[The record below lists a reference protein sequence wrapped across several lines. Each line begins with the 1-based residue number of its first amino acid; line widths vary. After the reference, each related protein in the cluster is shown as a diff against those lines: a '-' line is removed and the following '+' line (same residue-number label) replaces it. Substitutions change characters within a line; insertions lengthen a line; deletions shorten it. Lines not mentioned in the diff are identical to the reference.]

1 VATTRRDYY
10 EVLGVARS
18 AGDGEIKKAFRR
30 LARDLHPDV
39 SDHPDAEERFREA
52 AEAYEVLS
60 KRETRDL
67 YDRYGHDGLRTGGF
81 RPTDFDFTNL
91 GDIFSVFFGE
101 DIFSAGTSSRRAGR
115 GRGRDLLTEV
125 GIDLVE
131 AAEGVTREIAFPVA
145 VTCGTCDGSG
155 AEPGTQPETC
165 PTCGGAGRLQS
176 VSSSLLGQIVRAQA
190 CPECGGT
197 GQIIPSR
204 CSTCDG
210 AGRVSEERT
219 VDVEIPP
226 GIHDGQRIRLTGEG
240 HAGALGGRAGDLYV
254 LVHIRPDPR
263 FVRDG
268 NDVLSTLDVTMT
280 QAALGARLL
289 VPTLD
294 GEVEVEVAPGTQP
307 GELRLLRGKGMPVL
321 QGFGRGDHKVVVNVV
336 VPSRLT
342 DEQRRVLEE
351 FERLAGED
359 TYRPDENF
367 LDKLRAAFR

>member
-30 LARDLHPDV
+30 LARELHPDV

-101 DIFSAGTSSRRAGR
+101 DIFGAGTSSRRAGR

-125 GIDLVE
+125 EIDLVE
-131 AAEGVTREIAFPVA
+131 AAEGVSREVAFPVA
-145 VTCGTCDGSG
+145 VTCGACDGSG

-176 VSSSLLGQIVRAQA
+176 VSSSLLGQIVRAQP

-197 GQIIPSR
+197 GQVIPSP

-254 LVHIRPDPR
+254 LVHVRPDPR

-280 QAALGARLL
+280 QAALGARLS

-294 GEVEVEVAPGTQP
+294 GDVEVEVAPGTQP

-359 TYRPDENF
+359 TYRPDEGF
-367 LDKLRAAFR
+367 LEKLRAAFR

>member
-1 VATTRRDYY
+1 MATTRRDYY
-10 EVLGVARS
+10 EVLGVSRS
-18 AGDGEIKKAFRR
+18 AEEGEIKKAFRR
-30 LARDLHPDV
+30 LARELHPDV

-101 DIFSAGTSSRRAGR
+101 DIFGVGTPSRRG

-125 GIDLVE
+125 DIDLAQ
-131 AAEGVTREIAFPVA
+131 AAEGVTETVAFPVA
-145 VTCGTCDGSG
+145 VPCGTCDGTG
-155 AEPGTQPETC
+155 AEPGTEPETC
-165 PTCGGAGRLQS
+165 PACGGAGRLQS
-176 VSSSLLGQIVRAQA
+176 VSSSLLGQLVRTQT

-197 GQIIPSR
+197 GQVIPSP
-204 CSTCDG
+204 CSVCDG

-219 VDVEIPP
+219 VEVEIPP
-226 GIHDGQRIRLTGEG
+226 GIHDGQRIRLAGEG
-240 HAGALGGRAGDLYV
+240 HAGTLGGRAGDLYV
-254 LVHIRPDPR
+254 LVHVRPDPR

-280 QAALGARLL
+280 QAALGAKVS

-294 GEVEVEVAPGTQP
+294 GDVELDVAPGTQP
-307 GELRLLRGKGMPVL
+307 GEIRLLRGKGMPVL
-321 QGFGRGDHKVVVNVV
+321 QGFGRGDQRVLVNVI

-351 FERLAGED
+351 FERLAGAD
-359 TYRPDENF
+359 TYKPDEGF
-367 LDKLRAAFR
+367 LEKLRAAFR